1 MKILLLVIFFGFC
14 TIFILSARKT
24 ENFFCFS
31 SFHAYI
37 CTVKFPDIVMVQ
49 KEQIIEY
56 AAKMFTS
63 QGVKAVRMDDIAQEL
78 SISKRTLYELF
89 GDKEELLFQSL
100 KFYIADGERR
110 RTRQIEALDNELE
123 IMILCLRDMLAHAPE
138 AGRIRR
144 NLRRF
149 YPSVYN
155 RLEADASN
163 NSRLCL
169 RRWIKRCVEDG
180 YLTPLADCDFVI
192 SVLHDSTQGML
203 MDKSDSQD
211 SVEFISMISY
221 AIVVFI
227 RGLCTPRG
235 VEVIDGCFS
244 RYFGNIPVHDTL
256 E

>member
-1 MKILLLVIFFGFC
+1 
-14 TIFILSARKT
+14 
-24 ENFFCFS
+24 
-31 SFHAYI
+31 
-37 CTVKFPDIVMVQ
+37 MVQ
-49 KEQIIEY
+49 KEQIIEH

-78 SISKRTLYELF
+78 SMSKRTLYELF
-89 GDKEELLFQSL
+89 GDKEELLFQSI
-100 KFYIADGERR
+100 KFYITDGERR
-110 RTRQIEALDNELE
+110 RMRQIEALDNELE
-123 IMILCLRDMLAHAPE
+123 IMILCLRDMLVHAPE
-138 AGRIRR
+138 AGRVRR

-169 RRWIKRCVEDG
+169 RRWIKRSIEDG
-180 YLTPLADCDFVI
+180 YLTPLADCDFVVG
-192 SVLHDSTQGML
+192 VLHDSTQGLLLEM
-203 MDKSDSQD
+203 SESHD
-211 SVEFISMISY
+211 SVEFISKISY

-235 VEVIDGCFS
+235 VETIDRCFS
-244 RYFGNIPVHDTL
+244 KYFGNIPKVETL